1 MDKFSTIWQRL
12 TTPSGYL
19 EPPHRQRAQHLASL
33 VLGFLVIG
41 SLLSLVQ
48 LATLEDPQTRFF
60 RISGSLL
67 TILLLFISYR
77 LSRTRF
83 YLAGAVTFILFLDLM
98 ISYSARSMNVQQTTG
113 AATLMIIFLIPILLG
128 VMFLPFRYSAL
139 ATLLHLAL
147 VVLLS
152 VSVLDLSLRQ
162 ASSSLLVPLSFVV
175 ALFYFFVHE
184 RIGQEHERQAEL
196 REHAEH
202 LHLSHLLL
210 EKRVQERTAE
220 LQTTNESLQQQIL
233 ERIQAEQALRESES
247 RFRIISELVS
257 DFAYVYA
264 RAPNGGFVNEWR
276 TDAFKHITGYDFD
289 EAWPKRSYFALP
301 VHPRHEFLAQEH
313 MRTLL
318 SGQVALGE
326 WSLLTREG
334 QLRWVQVIDR
344 PILNEAGQVVR
355 IYGSAQDITRRKEAE
370 ELLRQRNRELATM
383 NSVTGTASQT
393 LELSLLLSTLQQ
405 QLYQALHI
413 PGGGIVLYD
422 EMARTFEMQ
431 HSWGPAGAVWRLLP
445 FATHCEPAIRQ
456 QTVVYDPDLWPL
468 LAVDKAL
475 AETTW
480 PGWKSHLCVPLVASH
495 EVKGA
500 LRVLSQGEPFSDE
513 QVTFFTNLGQQV
525 GIAIQNAQLYEQVLS
540 GRERLR
546 RLAQQ
551 VVAAQE
557 NERQTMSRELHDEA
571 GQTLTALKF
580 HLAMIRDDLPLPT
593 APNSGAATI
602 HRHLDDAVAL
612 VEQTMTRVRAL
623 AHGLRPEIL
632 DDLGLHAALS
642 DLCRDFAGHTQLK
655 VDYAGLRPPPL
666 SSEAEISL
674 YRFVQ
679 EGLTNV
685 VKHAEA
691 TEVKVRLRHDGR
703 TVYLTVTDNGRG
715 MPRATALLGSEGG
728 MGLAGMQERLALVN
742 GSLEIVSQPGQ
753 GTQLEAQVPLPPHQA
768 GQQTVSGSQEETRPG
783 LIRVVLAEDH
793 HVVRAAV
800 AQWLNKEPDIRVVGE
815 VTEGGTL
822 LAAVLDLQPDL
833 LIMDA
838 QMPNHKVVEATISLL
853 SHLPDLRILIL
864 TAYDRR
870 EYLVGLLNA
879 GIHGYVLKDDAPET
893 LVQAIRAVAGGGQW
907 LSPRLMPLLTDP
919 AGSTPTEPL
928 AQLTGREMDIL
939 RLMVEGSSNEQIA
952 QALTLAPQ
960 TVRNH
965 ARNLYGKLG
974 VSSRLEAVLYAMSH
988 GLAPL
993 SGPAGDEPTS

>member
-1 MDKFSTIWQRL
+1 MDKFSTTWQRL
-12 TTPSGYL
+12 TAPSGSL

-48 LATLEDPQTRFF
+48 LAALEDPQTRFF
-60 RISGSLL
+60 RVSGSLL
-67 TILLLFISYR
+67 TILLLFISYQ

-83 YLAGAVTFILFLDLM
+83 YVAGAVTFILFLDLM
-98 ISYSARSMNVQQTTG
+98 ISYSARSMNAQQTTG

-128 VMFLPFRYSAL
+128 VMFLPYRYSVL

-162 ASSSLLVPLSFVV
+162 ASSSLLVPLGFVV

-184 RIGQEHERQAEL
+184 RIGHERERQAEL
-196 REHAEH
+196 REHAAQ
-202 LHLSHLLL
+202 LRQSHLLL
-210 EKRVQERTAE
+210 EERVKERTAE
-220 LQTTNESLQQQIL
+220 LRMTNESLQRQIL
-233 ERIQAEQALRESES
+233 ERTQAEHALRESES
-247 RFRIISELVS
+247 RFRTISELVS

-264 RAPNGGFVNEWR
+264 RAPNGSFANEWR
-276 TDAFKHITGYDFD
+276 TDAFQHITGYDFE

-301 VHPRHEFLAQEH
+301 FHPRHEFVARQH
-313 MRTLL
+313 MQTLL
-318 SGQVALGE
+318 SGQVAVSE
-326 WSLLTREG
+326 WCLLTREG
-334 QLRWVQVIDR
+334 LTRWVQVIDR
-344 PILNEAGQVVR
+344 PILDEAGQVVR

-370 ELLRQRNRELATM
+370 DLLRQRNRELATM
-383 NSVTGTASQT
+383 NSVTGAASQT
-393 LELSLLLSTLQQ
+393 LEMSLLLSTLQQ
-405 QLYQALHI
+405 QLYQVLYV

-422 EMARTFEMQ
+422 ETARAFEMQ
-431 HSWGPAGAVWRLLP
+431 LSWGPAGAVWRLLP

-456 QTVVYDPDLWPL
+456 QAVVYDPDLWPL
-468 LAVDKAL
+468 LAADKAL
-475 AETTW
+475 TETTW
-480 PGWKSHLCVPLVASH
+480 PGWKSHLCVPLVAGH

-525 GIAIQNAQLYEQVLS
+525 GIAIQNAQLYEQVIS

-580 HLAMIRDDLPLPT
+580 HLAMIRDDLPVPT
-593 APNSGAATI
+593 GPNAEAATI

-612 VEQTMTRVRAL
+612 VEQTMSRVRAL
-623 AHGLRPEIL
+623 AHGLRPQVL
-632 DDLGLHAALS
+632 DSLGLHAALS
-642 DLCRDFAGHTQLK
+642 DLCREFTGHTQLE

-691 TEVKVRLRHDGR
+691 TQVKVRLRHDGQA
-703 TVYLTVTDNGRG
+703 VYLTITDNGRG

-753 GTQLEAQVPLPPHQA
+753 GTHLKAQVPLPPRQ
-768 GQQTVSGSQEETRPG
+768 GRLTPGGSQAETPG
-783 LIRVVLAEDH
+783 LIRIVLAEDH

-838 QMPNHKVVEATISLL
+838 QMPNHKVVEATSALL
-853 SHLPDLRILIL
+853 SRLPDLRILIL

-870 EYLVGLLNA
+870 EYLVSLLNA

-893 LVQAIRAVAGGGQW
+893 LVQAIRAVVGGGQW

-919 AGSTPTEPL
+919 AGSTPAEPL

-939 RLMVEGSSNEQIA
+939 RLLVEGSSNEQIA
-952 QALTLAPQ
+952 QALMLAPQ

-974 VSSRLEAVLYAMSH
+974 VSSRLEAVLYAMNH

-993 SGPAGDEPTS
+993 SGPAGDDPTT